1 MGFELAKS
9 LPQDL
14 IAQDRVNLV
23 AVNQFVNKMQDI
35 DTHFRDEMLMTQAS
49 YEAIANANR
58 RFCPRYLVGDMIWLS
73 TRNIQIARLTVKLND
88 RNIDFYRVS
97 KIFLNSLIVQL
108 ELLDIVK
115 IHSVFHVNLLQHDA
129 NDSLFEQRSKARDL
143 VIAEDEQRE

>member
-1 MGFELAKS
+1 
-9 LPQDL
+9 
-14 IAQDRVNLV
+14 
-23 AVNQFVNKMQDI
+23 MQNI

-49 YEAIANANR
+49 YKAIANSNCR
-58 RFCPRYLVGDMIWLS
+58 LCSRYLVKDMIWLS

-115 IHSVFHVNLLQHDA
+115 MYFVFHVNLLQHDV
-129 NDSLFEQRSKARDL
+129 NDFFLEQRSKSKDL
-143 VIAEDEQRE
+143 VIAEEEQRKWYINDIQNFKLNKRFQSSLL